1 MGSFKGSSIVI
12 GILFSFSSVFSQ
24 NDADVFFSSAN
35 RFFNEYVSNGMV
47 NYSAIHSDRKELDG
61 LTNQIKNIR
70 LELLTESVK
79 KSFLINTYNIL
90 IIKNVVDH
98 YPIKSP
104 MDISGFYN
112 GIKHEVGGNKITL
125 DEIENKELRPVYK
138 DARFHFVLV
147 CGAKGC
153 PPIINNAFFP
163 DKLENQMDVQAKAAL
178 NNTDFIK
185 VNDAEKK
192 VLLSEIFK
200 WYEADF
206 KQGGASVI
214 GFINKYRENK
224 IPEDYKVDYYTYDW
238 SLNELSVNSVEQ
250 PLNPAKDVSNIQ
262 AYTPSVLLKRNQWE
276 YKFFNNLYTQT
287 KGFDKDGNKVN
298 YHSRSTYFSSIN
310 QFLIGISPKLSIGG
324 DVWIKSVRNDSETSS
339 PFAVLKFENTPKTRT
354 AISSVGPK
362 IKIAPFK
369 KLVHLAIQST
379 FLIPVLKDQEG
390 VLNGKPYL
398 SADRYLLI
406 TQFYYDYSIG
416 NKFQLFFQLAPWL
429 SVNKT
434 FVAKSI
440 NLATPVD
447 VFLSWFPSK
456 RVTVY
461 IQNEFWPSYN
471 EIGISSWFRQEGV
484 GLKFQLIP
492 GLLETE
498 VLYTKFTMGVNAGA
512 GQTFNFGV
520 RIIR

>member
-1 MGSFKGSSIVI
+1 MGYLRQICYTIVT
-12 GILFSFSSVFSQ
+12 VFTFHTAYSQ
-24 NDADVFFSSAN
+24 NEADDFFSSAN
-35 RFFNEYVSNGMV
+35 RFFNQYVSNGLV
-47 NYSAIHSDRKELDG
+47 NYSAIHSDRKELDS
-61 LTNQIKNIR
+61 LTIQIRNIHF
-70 LELLTESVK
+70 ELLPENVK
-79 KSFLINTYNIL
+79 KTFLINTYNIL
-90 IIKNVVDH
+90 VIKNVVDH

-112 GIKHEVGGNKITL
+112 GIKYEVGGKKITL

-138 DARFHFVLV
+138 DARLHFVLV
-147 CGAKGC
+147 CGANGC
-153 PPIINNAFFP
+153 PPIISNAFLP

-178 NNTDFIK
+178 NNNNFIT

-200 WYEADF
+200 WYEEDF
-206 KQGGASVI
+206 KQDGSSVI

-224 IPEDYKVDYYTYDW
+224 IPEDYKVDYYDYDW
-238 SLNELSVNSVEQ
+238 SLNEFNKNNTEQLSDPTQ
-250 PLNPAKDVSNIQ
+250 KTANIQ

-287 KGFDKDGNKVN
+287 EGFDKDGNKIN
-298 YHSRSTYFSSIN
+298 YHSRSSYFSSIN
-310 QFLIGISPKLSIGG
+310 QFLIGISPRLSIGA
-324 DVWIKSVRNDSETSS
+324 DMWIKSVRNDSETSS
-339 PFAVLKFENTPKTRT
+339 PFALLKFENTPNTRT

-369 KLVHLAIQST
+369 KLAHLSVQST
-379 FLIPVLKDQEG
+379 FLIPVSKDQEG
-390 VLNGKPYL
+390 ASNGKPYL
-398 SADRYLLI
+398 SADRYFLI
-406 TQFYYDYSIG
+406 TQFYYDHSIG

-434 FVAKSI
+434 FETKSI
-440 NLATPVD
+440 NLATPLD

-461 IQNEFWPSYN
+461 VQNEFWPSYN
-471 EIGISSWFRQEGV
+471 EKGISSWFRQEGV

-498 VLYTKFTMGVNAGA
+498 VLYTKFTMGMNAGA

-520 RIIR
+520 RVIR